1 MGDHSNETLQQLQ
14 SRQNDEAYARDVLL
28 SRPALVLNKDSI
40 SWILNHVDCFVSQS
54 RGNRFVEVVFL
65 TPYPSFYGQDDGV
78 WDKVGQAIGNLQALN
93 TLRIVTLDRLDDDF
107 YSDEDDD
114 DDNEGPPGP
123 IPDWE
128 IVAQILRHVRQKVQV
143 VINDERLR
151 TMEELQPFARAISG
165 HPTIT
170 SFEDYGMYP
179 YESLDFLFSTLTTLP
194 VLESVSFRAP
204 IVRRA
209 DESALANPESL
220 TELLRVPT
228 LRSVHFYAFSF
239 TRALCQ
245 ATAIALMEGTAVTK
259 LEFSACSFPGVESA
273 AILATGLSRNT
284 SVTSISVKCSND
296 LAIIDALA
304 MALPSNSTLRHLG
317 LNNHNPLCLS
327 PVLSALG
334 QNTGLK
340 TLTLVALGSMGESL
354 STAMKDGLER
364 NGTLESLELN
374 VRLYDENSAMW
385 CRALSFLRTN
395 KTLKSLMFNFMAAID
410 SCVVST
416 LRSDIARMLQENAS
430 LESLSIDKWHT
441 CSYMKIKAEEYF
453 VLVTA
458 LQQNRT
464 LKNTPS

>member
-165 HPTIT
+165 HPTWIP
-170 SFEDYGMYP
+170 D
-179 YESLDFLFSTLTTLP
+179 TLGTGQTMTIRK
-194 VLESVSFRAP
+194 EFCDDATHGTRQMTRFRKQ
-204 IVRRA
+204 RA
-209 DESALANPESL
+209 D
-220 TELLRVPT
+220 R
-228 LRSVHFYAFSF
+228 FS
-239 TRALCQ
+239 R
-245 ATAIALMEGTAVTK
+245 
-259 LEFSACSFPGVESA
+259 
-273 AILATGLSRNT
+273 
-284 SVTSISVKCSND
+284 
-296 LAIIDALA
+296 
-304 MALPSNSTLRHLG
+304 
-317 LNNHNPLCLS
+317 
-327 PVLSALG
+327 
-334 QNTGLK
+334 
-340 TLTLVALGSMGESL
+340 
-354 STAMKDGLER
+354 
-364 NGTLESLELN
+364 
-374 VRLYDENSAMW
+374 
-385 CRALSFLRTN
+385 
-395 KTLKSLMFNFMAAID
+395 
-410 SCVVST
+410 
-416 LRSDIARMLQENAS
+416 
-430 LESLSIDKWHT
+430 
-441 CSYMKIKAEEYF
+441 
-453 VLVTA
+453 
-458 LQQNRT
+458 
-464 LKNTPS
+464 